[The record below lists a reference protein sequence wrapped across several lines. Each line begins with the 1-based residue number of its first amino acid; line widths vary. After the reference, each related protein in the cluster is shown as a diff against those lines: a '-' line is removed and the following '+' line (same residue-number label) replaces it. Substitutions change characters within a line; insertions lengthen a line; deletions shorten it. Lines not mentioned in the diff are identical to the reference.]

1 MIPQYEPYIGEEEL
15 AQLAEVVKTNWITEG
30 KKTGEFEREIA
41 EYCGVKYAVA
51 VCNGTMALYVALK
64 SLGIGEGDEVI
75 VPDFTFIASANAVKL
90 TGATPVLVDV
100 DPRTFNIDP
109 FCVLPYITAST
120 KAIMPVHIYGQAADM
135 DEMLKIKAE
144 YGVYIIE
151 DAAEAIGVKFNGKHV
166 GSFGDAGCLSFY
178 GNKTMTTGEGG
189 IVLTNNDK
197 IAEKCYMLKNYGRK
211 QKGIFLHEDIGYN
224 FRLTD
229 LQAAIGLAQL
239 SKLGKI
245 LEIKHTNEHIY
256 RENLSGISGVRF
268 PYIDS
273 RCNPVP
279 WFINILVDDPQSL
292 GEFLSKEEIETRRF
306 FYPLHMQPCYNIKRQ
321 FPNSEYV
328 YERGLSLPS
337 SVLLSEEQIKY
348 ICNKIKLFIEKTRN

>member
-15 AQLAEVVKTNWITEG
+15 AQLAEVVKSNWITEG
-30 KKTGEFEREIA
+30 NKTREFEREIA
-41 EYCGVKYAVA
+41 EYCGVKCAIA

-75 VPDFTFIASANAVKL
+75 VPDFTFIASANAIKL

-109 FCVLPYITAST
+109 SCASPSITAKT

-135 DEMLKIKAE
+135 DEMLRIKAE

-166 GSFGDAGCLSFY
+166 GSFGDVGCLSFY
-178 GNKTMTTGEGG
+178 GNKTITTGEGG
-189 IVLTNNDK
+189 IVLTNDDK
-197 IAEKCYMLKNYGRK
+197 AAETCNMLKNYGRK
-211 QKGIFLHEDIGYN
+211 QKGTFLHEDIGYN

-229 LQAAIGLAQL
+229 LHAAVGLAQL
-239 SKLGKI
+239 SKLNTI
-245 LEIKHTNEHIY
+245 LGRKKTNEGLY
-256 RENLSGISGVRF
+256 KKFLSADSGVRF

-273 RCNPVP
+273 RCDPVP
-279 WFINILVDDPQSL
+279 WFVNILVDDPQSL
-292 GEFLSKEEIETRRF
+292 GEFLLNEGIETRRF
-306 FYPLHMQPCYNIKRQ
+306 FYPLHRQPCYNQ
-321 FPNSEYV
+321 EGEFPASNQLYAT
-328 YERGLSLPS
+328 GLSLPS
-337 SVLLSEEQIKY
+337 SALLSEDQIRS
-348 ICNKIKLFIEKTRN
+348 ICAKIHLFMTR